1 MQRPLEADRVRQVP
15 AVHAEAL
22 LAVVEAVRSQHL
34 VQPEIGRGVGGGAA
48 ALVEPLSCVV
58 HGLRRL
64 SMPAG
69 SDLLVV
75 GAGTIGLLLMQAAR
89 RSGAAEVS
97 VIDPDHSRRALA
109 ARMGADAVAASL
121 DDLMGN
127 QDPHHRRPGVLG
139 DALRL
144 PGDPRPDHLRTGQL
158 QTRPERRP
166 GLHDPDGSLPQGMTR
181 AMAHLAAQL
190 CRPANLVPTRPG
202 RTPRPQTRR
211 LQPLPPATAGRTRR
225 PHRHPHQRD
234 APDQAAPTMTIK
246 GSDIGNG

>member
-127 QDPHHRRPGVLG
+127 QDPLIVAQEFWAMLCVYQGIRDLITYAAPPGV
-139 DALRL
+139 DPARVSFKRALN
-144 PGDPRPDHLRTGQL
+144 
-158 QTRPERRP
+158 
-166 GLHDPDGSLPQGMTR
+166 
-181 AMAHLAAQL
+181 AAQDST
-190 CRPANLVPTRPG
+190 TR
-202 RTPRPQTRR
+202 
-211 LQPLPPATAGRTRR
+211 TALS
-225 PHRHPHQRD
+225 P
-234 APDQAAPTMTIK
+234 K
-246 GSDIGNG
+246 G